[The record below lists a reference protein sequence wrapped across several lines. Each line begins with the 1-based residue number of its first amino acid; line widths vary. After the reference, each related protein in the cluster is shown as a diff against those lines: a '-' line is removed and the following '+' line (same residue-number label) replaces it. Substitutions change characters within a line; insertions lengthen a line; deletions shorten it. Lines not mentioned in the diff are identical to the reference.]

1 MFFIMIVA
9 GALSTMNVWVDKIS
23 DIRFSLND
31 VYMILLLKR
40 LKTLRVF
47 NLPCLKDSVF
57 KTTGWMLF
65 FMGIIYIN
73 LYALLF
79 GLILVIANL
88 YCIRTQC
95 FVNEKQYKLGMI
107 PHHSMAVL
115 MSEKL
120 LKKPNNIQNFLKNL
134 IITQEDEINFLKKP
148 S

>member
-1 MFFIMIVA
+1 
-9 GALSTMNVWVDKIS
+9 
-23 DIRFSLND
+23 
-31 VYMILLLKR
+31 
-40 LKTLRVF
+40 
-47 NLPCLKDSVF
+47 
-57 KTTGWMLF
+57 
-65 FMGIIYIN
+65 MGIIYKH

-115 MSEKL
+115 MSKKL

-134 IITQEDEINFLKKP
+134 IATQDDEINFLKAP
-148 S
+148 SHFLKGANPKHQPLLYERGYTPPKY